1 MNSFFRN
8 RGSGLATV
16 VLILF
21 AISLAQGAISYTMT
35 LGALRG
41 LLSSYE
47 SLVTA
52 ALVVLRFAFVTVL
65 VVLWAL
71 KLKLRVDH
79 SC

>member
-41 LLSSYE
+41 AIEL
-47 SLVTA
+47 
-52 ALVVLRFAFVTVL
+52 
-65 VVLWAL
+65 
-71 KLKLRVDH
+71 
-79 SC
+79 